1 MAWGDGGD
9 SDGGFGDGDG
19 GFGGDSGGFGND
31 SGGWGDGGYG
41 LGFGHESFG
50 LGPSSGYSGP
60 GTMGGYGDYSSA
72 SDVGPSASDTTAGF
86 GGTNPWGG
94 YDFNASPT
102 QDTLS
107 LAAPPVNLSNL
118 IGAPVAN
125 FTGMPGVMDTDM
137 GTPTSTYGFN
147 TYGIGGWTP
156 SEQTAANPGFL
167 SGYSTNPTAADTS
180 YSYGVNPASQFSNVL
195 GNMSGLMGP
204 QKSPSVQGWGDMSF
218 GQLDPTKNPALRYS
232 DMPTTSE
239 IANTLRS
246 RYENS
251 PLTQAASYMK
261 TFAPV
266 AGFFGPLAGAVTG
279 LAGQAADTASRSY
292 YGQNASGAPLGG
304 TVGGMIGSQVGGP
317 LGGLIGR
324 VAGNYVGGQVTGDP
338 NAGEQAGQT
347 AARGIGGMAINSM
360 TQGMGPVGG
369 LVGSLLGRGINAA
382 MGGAPGSE
390 NTGYA
395 NSIGNGLGQ
404 LAQTGLNYYMSNRA
418 ASQAENAQ
426 RQAAGQQRQLAQEM
440 MSRVDPFGTQRAQYG
455 TQLQQ
460 LTQNPEQALMS
471 NPILAAGYRQA
482 LQQGNRAMAASGNLG
497 SGARVAALAQLAPAY
512 LGNIYNQEAGRLANL
527 AGANI
532 SSPSA
537 IQNALMAQGRAAD
550 MEQQA
555 TMQRRQNQQ
564 ALLRSLLGGQYFNQP
579 RTGYGTYG
587 ENYYG

>member
-1 MAWGDGGD
+1 MPWGD
-9 SDGGFGDGDG
+9 SD
-19 GFGGDSGGFGND
+19 SFGND
-31 SGGWGDGGYG
+31 NDSFG

-50 LGPSSGYSGP
+50 LGSSSGYSGP
-60 GTMGGYGDYSSA
+60 GTMGGFGDSVGLKGVTGGGWGDSSDTSDLTGDRAPPDYSGVS
-72 SDVGPSASDTTAGF
+72 
-86 GGTNPWGG
+86 NPWGG

-118 IGAPVAN
+118 IGGPLSS
-125 FTGMPGVMDTDM
+125 FQGMPGVTDTDM

-147 TYGIGGWTP
+147 TFGIGGWTP
-156 SEQTAANPGFL
+156 TDQTAANPGFL

-180 YSYGVNPASQFSNVL
+180 YSYGVNPASNFSNVL

-218 GQLDPTKNPALRYS
+218 GELDPTKNPALRYS
-232 DMPTTSE
+232 QMPSTQE
-239 IANTLRS
+239 IANTMQS

-251 PLTQAASYMK
+251 PWATAARYAKQFAPLASFAGPVVGTIANTAAS
-261 TFAPV
+261 
-266 AGFFGPLAGAVTG
+266 
-279 LAGQAADTASRSY
+279 AADLAARGY
-292 YGQNASGAPLGG
+292 YGQMSNPGTQTGAQVGS
-304 TVGGMIGSQVGGP
+304 TVGGLLGGP
-317 LGGLIGR
+317 LGSFAGR
-324 VAGNYVGGQVTGDP
+324 QVGGYAGSQI
-338 NAGEQAGQT
+338 AGEQGPTGSDIGRNAAGM
-347 AARGIGGMAINSM
+347 IGNMAVNSM
-360 TQGMGPVGG
+360 TQNAGPLGG

-512 LGNIYNQEAGRLANL
+512 LGKIYDQEAGRLASL